1 MPEID
6 PITGLP
12 KELGVFENLAKESQK
27 ITARII
33 KKKFGKQY
41 TIIEGIN
48 EHEIDIKD
56 IAKKLKAKF
65 ACGGT
70 AKEGIIELQ
79 GNHLKE
85 IKTELIKLGFS
96 PETIEVRHNNKKR

>member
-12 KELGVFENLAKESQK
+12 KELGVWDNIAKESQK
-27 ITARII
+27 ITVKLI
-33 KKKFGKQY
+33 KKKFGKKY

-48 EHEIDIKD
+48 KHEVDLKEVT
-56 IAKKLKAKF
+56 KKLKSKF

-79 GNHLKE
+79 GDHTKDMR
-85 IKTELIKLGFS
+85 KELIMLGFS
-96 PETIEVRHNNKKR
+96 PDSIEGK

>member
-1 MPEID
+1 MVEFD

-12 KELGVFENLAKESQK
+12 KELSAWDNIAKENQK
-27 ITARII
+27 ITIGII

-48 EHEIDIKD
+48 ASEINIKD
-56 IAKKLKAKF
+56 VTKKLKNKF

-70 AKEGIIELQ
+70 VKKEVIELQ
-79 GNHLKE
+79 GNHLTSAKE
-85 IKTELIKLGFS
+85 ALVDFGFA
-96 PETIEVRHNNKKR
+96 PETIEIKSGK